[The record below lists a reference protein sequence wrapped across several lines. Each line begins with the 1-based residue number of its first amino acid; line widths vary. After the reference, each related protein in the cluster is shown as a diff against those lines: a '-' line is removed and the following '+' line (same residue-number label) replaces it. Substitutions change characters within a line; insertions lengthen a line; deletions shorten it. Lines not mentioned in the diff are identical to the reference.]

1 MYINRFSRL
10 EYGLEKKSSLIQKFA
25 TIILLVLIFIILM
38 YIGTSV
44 IMYFNSPKKNPY
56 VTTGLISANK
66 PLEIQQNPN
75 EKDSVTI
82 LRSVDQ
88 DNGIEL
94 TWSIWLYVNSPPDID
109 EEYDTD
115 KYKHIFHKGNL
126 TKIDKNGIY
135 IPNNAPGFYFKYNSK
150 DLGNG
155 GDKNLSLHIFMNTY
169 NTILEE
175 ISINEIPIEKWFN
188 VAFRIKQKT
197 ADVFINGQIIKRKIF
212 SSIPKQNYDN
222 IYIGQ
227 RGGFNGKISELRYF
241 SSALSGNEILT
252 IVNNGP
258 DLRNK
263 DRKKAMDY
271 YPPYFSINWFFK
283 K

>member
-1 MYINRFSRL
+1 MKGGGYSISQENQNLLR
-10 EYGLEKKSSLIQKFA
+10 KFA
-25 TIILLVLIFIILM
+25 TIILLVLMFVLLM
-38 YIGTSV
+38 YVGTS
-44 IMYFNSPKKNPY
+44 IIIYFNSPKKNPY
-56 VTTGLISANK
+56 VTTGLINGNK

-94 TWSIWLYVNSPPDID
+94 TWSIWLYVNSPPDND
-109 EEYDTD
+109 SEFSTTQ
-115 KYKHIFHKGNL
+115 YKHIFHKGNL
-126 TKIDKNGIY
+126 TKTNSNNIY
-135 IPNNAPGFYFKYNSK
+135 VPNNAPGFYFKYNNAKFS
-150 DLGNG
+150 DN

-169 NTILEE
+169 ETILEE
-175 ISINEIPIEKWFN
+175 IIINEIPIEKWFH

-197 ADVFINGQIIKRKIF
+197 ADIFVNGQIVKRKIF

-222 IYIGQ
+222 VYIAQ
-227 RGGFNGKISELRYF
+227 NGGFNGKISEIRYF
-241 SSALSGNEILT
+241 SNALSGNEILT

-283 K
+283 R